1 MSFKVHIDQKVL
13 GNQKIIKGLYTYFFF
28 GKEAIKPFF
37 QHPLWCVWLFVLFSA
52 CQAERLFK
60 NPNPYQNYLNTLN
73 KSGLENYGIGQKW
86 INNGKLTHASN
97 LPTLQLPYNEM
108 TYFDPSK
115 AEAVFLQYGVKEGNN
130 VIIKADV
137 LTDSSTV
144 YFIDVFK
151 REVDKFTQLHYS
163 EEQQKIEYTVTQ
175 DAEHV
180 LRVQPELLGGGAV
193 VLSIEIS
200 GSLAFPLPDMQ
211 SGQIASFW
219 GDARSG
225 GARKHEGV
233 DVFAKRGTPVMAVVN
248 GMVRRTGQN
257 RLGGNV
263 VWVNSGKYN
272 YYYAH
277 LDSQHVKAGNRV
289 SIGDTLGTVGNT
301 GNAITTA
308 PHLHFGIYRRGK
320 GAVDPFPFIQVAE
333 KPKEIVLSDSVF
345 LKDYGVFSVNNGN
358 FRALPDLKSK
368 VLGKHPKLTYF
379 EILAKRGD
387 WFRIQFPDESI
398 GFAHQSIVDVSSPKT
413 QAIELRPT
421 DTLFE
426 YFDRG
431 LLPASNFVGQGKVL
445 GYFKDMVHVQLN
457 SGIKLWMKER

>member
-1 MSFKVHIDQKVL
+1 M
-13 GNQKIIKGLYTYFFF
+13 
-28 GKEAIKPFF
+28 
-37 QHPLWCVWLFVLFSA
+37 
-52 CQAERLFK
+52 
-60 NPNPYQNYLNTLN
+60 
-73 KSGLENYGIGQKW
+73 
-86 INNGKLTHASN
+86 
-97 LPTLQLPYNEM
+97 
-108 TYFDPSK
+108 
-115 AEAVFLQYGVKEGNN
+115 QYGVKEGNN

-233 DVFAKRGTPVMAVVN
+233 DVFAKRGTPVRAVVN

-345 LKDYGVFSVNNGN
+345 LKDYGVFLSIM
-358 FRALPDLKSK
+358 
-368 VLGKHPKLTYF
+368 
-379 EILAKRGD
+379 EI
-387 WFRIQFPDESI
+387 
-398 GFAHQSIVDVSSPKT
+398 
-413 QAIELRPT
+413 
-421 DTLFE
+421 
-426 YFDRG
+426 
-431 LLPASNFVGQGKVL
+431 FVHCQ
-445 GYFKDMVHVQLN
+445 
-457 SGIKLWMKER
+457 I